1 MATQQN
7 SGSEA
12 LDTACMNAISKICGH
27 LEPPIY
33 VEDFMA
39 NSKIVKFMGTAHH
52 INLTREVAQQPLNF
66 KWLREFLLSTRNTRL
81 MVAIAR
87 LSGEIGGSGG
97 HSVVDV
103 SEMETMQGLLEIAE
117 QECKHAIQETEMSKK
132 QSSEEL
138 HDLKDKVYS
147 FENQNMLLQQ
157 QLETTEEK
165 LLNHRTQVDN
175 MRLELERTKQDHETT
190 RFRLEQV
197 MSEFGLRSDADKT
210 MRELHSETNRLHFRL
225 SKQKQQ
231 VMQPIEHLREDNRLL
246 AENFVSERRSSV
258 VAHSQVAEL
267 EMALGD
273 RDAAIDGLRA
283 ELRIVAKERDN
294 LVAFT
299 VELLGKDQLK
309 DALRDTKVRTSW
321 AKSKMMEEDE

>member
-1 MATQQN
+1 MAAQQN
-7 SGSEA
+7 YGSEA

-27 LEPPIY
+27 LDPPIY

-52 INLTREVAQQPLNF
+52 IELSQKVAQQPLNF

-97 HSVVDV
+97 GHSVVDV
-103 SEMETMQGLLEIAE
+103 SEMDTMQGLLEIAE
-117 QECKHAIQETEMSKK
+117 QECKQAVQETEMSKQ
-132 QSSEEL
+132 QSIE
-138 HDLKDKVYS
+138 DLREMNKL
-147 FENQNMLLQQ
+147 ENQNMLLQQ

-165 LLNHRTQVDN
+165 LLNYDN
-175 MRLELERTKQDHETT
+175 MKLELEQTKQDNEAT
-190 RFRLEQV
+190 RCRLEQV

-210 MRELHSETNRLHFRL
+210 MKELHSETDRLHFRL

-231 VMQPIEHLREDNRLL
+231 VMQPIEHLREDNKIL
-246 AENFVSERRSSV
+246 AENFASERRSSV

-321 AKSKMMEEDE
+321 AKSKMMEDDE